1 MCTGDNGPV
10 TESSSSPA
18 TVLVVDDDTDV
29 LSSLR
34 RGLRLSGFTVVTASD
49 GAEALGV
56 VSRTAPDAIVLDIN
70 MPVLDGASVVTAL
83 RAMGNDTPICVLSAR
98 SSVDDRI
105 AGLEAGA
112 DDYLTKPFV
121 LAELVAR
128 IRAMLRRRG
137 NDPVAAQ
144 PDSTTPAVA
153 VGTLIIDIP
162 GHRVHRGGADI
173 ELTKREFELLAV
185 LSRNKGVV
193 LTRER
198 LLELVWGYDFVAD
211 TNVVDVF
218 VGYLRRKLE
227 ADGSSRI
234 LHTVRGVGFV
244 VRESA

>member
-1 MCTGDNGPV
+1 M
-10 TESSSSPA
+10 TEPATA
-18 TVLVVDDDTDV
+18 TVLVVDDDQDV
-29 LSSLR
+29 LASLR
-34 RGLRLSGFTVVTASD
+34 RGLRLSGFTVLTAAD
-49 GAEALGV
+49 GAQALTV
-56 VSRTAPDAIVLDIN
+56 VSERSPDAVVLDMN

-83 RAMGNDTPICVLSAR
+83 RAMGNDIPICVLSAR
-98 SSVDDRI
+98 SSVDDRV

-112 DDYLTKPFV
+112 DDYLVKPFV

-128 IRAMLRRRG
+128 IRAMMRRRT
-137 NDPVAAQ
+137 A
-144 PDSTTPAVA
+144 PATA
-153 VGTLIIDIP
+153 PAPAGSIGVGDLSVDLL
-162 GHRVHRGGADI
+162 GRRANLDGVEI

-185 LSRNKGVV
+185 LVRNAGVV

-227 ADGSSRI
+227 AHGHPRI

-244 VRESA
+244 LRGAA